1 MDPRISILKSVDP
14 VEVLQRWTWLPF
26 LEIVTS
32 LEEEAEASCAET
44 CVDRLVSNS
53 SVDIQDLIVVVVISK
68 DV

>member
-1 MDPRISILKSVDP
+1 M
-14 VEVLQRWTWLPF
+14 PF